1 MTAKIIEP
9 RGPISYENWKAALQG
24 KPSQGAHEV
33 PLFSD
38 AKITAEIREGFG
50 PYSFLNPVP
59 DHRFPHRP
67 VPRVILRVEEHLAE
81 DEIEPIPSL
90 DETDA
95 ERYYGGWLKDEIAAL
110 ASLTLGVRFK
120 AGGPTRKFDAGRDP
134 RGKPILW
141 SMSTD
146 PVLPEGHQGTIIP
159 RARRPHSLENLE
171 PLKTFPELC
180 PADAIVLVRAA
191 RLYQEALWIAEAEQ
205 HLAWIMLV
213 SAVEAAANHWR
224 ASQESA
230 VERMRASKPELE
242 PLLREYGPLEL
253 VERVAELVAPYMG
266 STRKFV
272 DFIIE
277 FLPSPPDDRPGEG
290 GRHSW
295 EPEEIRESMKQVYDY
310 RSKALHAGRRF
321 PAPMCWQPMQ
331 VPGWEQPSE
340 IQPFPAA
347 GTQGGIWRA
356 EDTRI
361 LLHTFECIV
370 RGAILKWWKSML
382 KGHSPKSNS

>member
-1 MTAKIIEP
+1 MAKTTER

-24 KPSQGAHEV
+24 RPSRGAHEV

-38 AKITAEIREGFG
+38 ARITAEIREGLG

-59 DHRFPHRP
+59 DLRVPHRL
-67 VPRVILRVEEHLAE
+67 VPRVILRAEEHLAE

-95 ERYYGGWLKDEIAAL
+95 ERYHGGWLKDEIAAL
-110 ASLTLGVRFK
+110 ASLALGVRFK
-120 AGGPTRKFDAGRDP
+120 AGGPTRQFDANADP

-159 RARRPHSLENLE
+159 RARGPHSLENLE
-171 PLKTFPELC
+171 PLKTFPNLC
-180 PADAIVLVRAA
+180 PADAFALVRAA
-191 RLYQEALWIAEAEQ
+191 RRYQEALWIAEAEQ
-205 HLAWIMLV
+205 NLAWIMFV
-213 SAVEAAANHWR
+213 SAAEAAANHWR
-224 ASQESA
+224 PGQESA

-242 PLLREYGPLEL
+242 TLLREYGHADL

-272 DFIIE
+272 DFITE

-295 EPEEIRESMKQVYDY
+295 EPEEITKSMRQVYDY
-310 RSKALHAGRRF
+310 RSKALHAGRWF

-331 VPGWEQPSE
+331 VPGWEHPSE

-347 GTQGGIWRA
+347 GTEGGFWRA

-361 LLHTFECIV
+361 LLHTFEYIV
-370 RGAILKWWKSML
+370 RGALLNWWKSML
-382 KGHSPKSNS
+382 KGHPPKSNR